1 MLTKNLKL
9 MRRLFYTIV
18 VIFLAFTAC
27 QKPIEEPRRFTQGMV
42 VSARAEASAIGL
54 SILKKGGNAF
64 DAMIATDLALAVSY
78 PNAGNIG
85 GGGFMVYRLA
95 DGQVGS
101 LDYREK
107 APAQSSSNMYLDS
120 LGNVVPNKSTEGGL
134 AVGVP
139 GTVAGLF
146 EVHEKFGSLPMR
158 ELIQPAIDLA
168 KMGVVMTPKQFQR
181 LNIYKDKIIELNAPD
196 CFYNQSFAVEDTLQ
210 YHTLANTLQ
219 AIQSKGKN
227 AFYQGTIAQEM
238 VNYVSKKG
246 GILSLDD
253 LKNYKA
259 VWRDPIRL
267 QYKDL
272 SIISMGPPSSG
283 GIVLGQILKMI
294 EPFALTQNDFLSPSS
309 IQPIVEASRRAYA
322 DRSEYL
328 GDPDFVAI
336 PVEGLL
342 DSEYLKKRMISF
354 DWSQATASS
363 SVASGKLTL
372 QESPETTHYSII
384 DSKGNVV
391 SNFELTDVGVYDKSG
406 ESVKVADF
414 SKIETPGLY
423 HYDGAYTGT
432 QPIQNWYNIRTIEI
446 GNSTRASQFV
456 MPYNVDRIFYRRNT
470 DPGWQGYVELY
481 HTGNLPTIPTNNN
494 QLTNGAGYITSFTNT
509 VDMGDG
515 FKIANSAGTDQF
527 TVTENEEI
535 RFAGSGATSVAFDAE
550 TQKVTISSTDNN
562 TTYSVGDG
570 GLTQKNFTTTLKNI
584 Q

>member
-146 EVHEKFGSLPMR
+146 EIHEKFGSLPMR
-158 ELIQPAIDLA
+158 DLIQPAIDLA
-168 KMGVVMTPKQFQR
+168 IMGVVVTPKQFQR
-181 LNIYKDKIIELNAPD
+181 LNTYKDKIIELNATD
-196 CFYNQSFAVEDTLQ
+196 CFYNQSFAAGDTLQ

-259 VWRDPIRL
+259 VWRDPIRI

-309 IQPIVEASRRAYA
+309 IQPIVEASRRSYA

-336 PVEGLL
+336 PVESLL
-342 DSEYLKKRMISF
+342 DSEYLKQRMISF

-384 DSKGNVV
+384 DSKGNA
-391 SNFELTDVGVYDKSG
+391 
-406 ESVKVADF
+406 VA
-414 SKIETPGLY
+414 
-423 HYDGAYTGT
+423 
-432 QPIQNWYNIRTIEI
+432 
-446 GNSTRASQFV
+446 V
-456 MPYNVDRIFYRRNT
+456 
-470 DPGWQGYVELY
+470 
-481 HTGNLPTIPTNNN
+481 
-494 QLTNGAGYITSFTNT
+494 
-509 VDMGDG
+509 
-515 FKIANSAGTDQF
+515 
-527 TVTENEEI
+527 
-535 RFAGSGATSVAFDAE
+535 
-550 TQKVTISSTDNN
+550 
-562 TTYSVGDG
+562 
-570 GLTQKNFTTTLKNI
+570 TTTLNANYGSKLLVPSLGFFLNNEMDDFSSKPGVPNLYGVIGGEANAIVPEKRMLSSMTPTIVEQNGQLSMILGSPGGSTIITSVLQTILNVYDFKKNI
-584 Q
+584 QAAVEAPRFHHQWLPDSIKYEAATFDVKTKNNLENKGFYFHQNPTIIGRVDAIKIHKDGSFSGGADPRGDDSVSGF